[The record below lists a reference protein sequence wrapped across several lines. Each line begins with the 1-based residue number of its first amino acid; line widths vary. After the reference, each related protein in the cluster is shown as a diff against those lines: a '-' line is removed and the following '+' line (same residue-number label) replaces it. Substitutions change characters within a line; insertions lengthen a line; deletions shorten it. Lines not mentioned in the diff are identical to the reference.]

1 MKISTRILLGASAVL
16 LSAQAL
22 AQVTFYEGE
31 DFHGR
36 AFTTNRQQPDFSRY
50 GFNNRA
56 SSAIVD
62 SGRWEVCE
70 DPGFEGRCVV
80 LREGSY
86 DSLKR
91 MGVNNRISSVRR
103 IGRDYRRDDRDRD
116 RADYYEP
123 EPLPQA
129 TYEYRRRP
137 NERVYEADVTSV
149 RAVMGRPEQRCWI
162 ERERVDRGG
171 GGVAGGIVGGVIGG
185 ILGHQIGRGTGRD
198 VATVGG
204 AAAGAAIGANAG
216 KQGYDRDV
224 RHCET
229 AQSGPPDYW
238 DVSYRFRNVEHHI
251 QMTQPPGDTILV
263 NRQGEPRQ

>member
-1 MKISTRILLGASAVL
+1 MKKSALGLLGASAVL
-16 LSAQAL
+16 LSVQAL

-56 SSAIVD
+56 SSAVVD
-62 SGRWEVCE
+62 KGRWEVCE
-70 DPGFEGRCVV
+70 DAEYEGRCVV

-91 MGVNNRISSVRR
+91 MGLNNRISSVRR
-103 IGRDYRRDDRDRD
+103 LGREYARDTDQRRDY
-116 RADYYEP
+116 YQP
-123 EPLPQA
+123 EPLPEA

-149 RAVMGRPEQRCWI
+149 RAVVGRPEERCWI
-162 ERERVDRGG
+162 ERDKVDRGG
-171 GGVAGGIVGGVIGG
+171 RSVAGGVIGGVIGG
-185 ILGHQIGRGTGRD
+185 ILGHQIGSGTGKD

-216 KQGYDRDV
+216 RQGQGYDRDV
-224 RHCET
+224 RHCER
-229 AQSGPPDYW
+229 APDGPPDYW
-238 DVSYRFRNVEHHI
+238 DVTYRFRGAEHHV

-263 NRQGEPRQ
+263 NRRGDPRQ

>member
-1 MKISTRILLGASAVL
+1 MKISTRTLLGASAFL
-16 LSAQAL
+16 LSMQAL

-36 AFTTNRQQPDFSRY
+36 AFTTNRQQPDFNRY

-56 SSAIVD
+56 SSAVVD

-70 DPGFEGRCVV
+70 DPGYEGRCVV
-80 LREGSY
+80 LRKGSY

-103 IGRDYRRDDRDRD
+103 LGRGNQRG
-116 RADYYEP
+116 RADYFEP
-123 EPLPQA
+123 EPLSRP

-137 NERVYEADVTSV
+137 NERLYEARVTSV
-149 RAVMGRPEQRCWI
+149 HAVMGRPEQHCWV
-162 ERERVDRGG
+162 ERERVDGG
-171 GGVAGGIVGGVIGG
+171 GRSVAGGIVGGVIGG
-185 ILGHQIGRGTGRD
+185 ILGHQIGKGTGKD
-198 VATVGG
+198 LATVGG

-216 KQGYDRDV
+216 RGDYDRDV
-224 RHCET
+224 RRCET
-229 AQSGPPDYW
+229 TQSGPPDYW
-238 DVSYRFRNVEHHI
+238 DVSYRYRNVEHHV

>member
-1 MKISTRILLGASAVL
+1 MKTRTRILLGASAVL

-22 AQVTFYEGE
+22 AQITFYEGQ

-36 AFTTNRQQPDFSRY
+36 AFTTNKRQPDFRRY
-50 GFNNRA
+50 GFNDRA
-56 SSAIVD
+56 SSVVVD

-70 DPGFEGRCVV
+70 DPGYEGRCVI

-91 MGVNNRISSVRR
+91 MGVNNRISSARR
-103 IGRDYRRDDRDRD
+103 IGRDSRRDDRD
-116 RADYYEP
+116 DYYEA

-149 RAVMGRPEQRCWI
+149 HAVMGRPEEHCWI

-171 GGVAGGIVGGVIGG
+171 ASVAGGIVGGVIGG

-216 KQGYDRDV
+216 RQQGADRDV
-224 RHCET
+224 RHCEA

-238 DVSYRFRNVEHHI
+238 DVTYRYRGVEHHV

-263 NRQGEPRQ
+263 NRDGEPRQ

>member
-1 MKISTRILLGASAVL
+1 MSM
-16 LSAQAL
+16 QAL
-22 AQVTFYEGE
+22 AQVTFYEGQ

-56 SSAIVD
+56 SSAVVD

-70 DPGFEGRCVV
+70 DPGYEGRCVV
-80 LREGSY
+80 LRKGSY

-103 IGRDYRRDDRDRD
+103 LGRDYQRG
-116 RADYYEP
+116 RADYFEP
-123 EPLPQA
+123 EPLPQP

-137 NERVYEADVTSV
+137 NERVYEARVTSV
-149 RAVMGRPEQRCWI
+149 HAVMGRPEQRCWV
-162 ERERVDRGG
+162 ERERVDGG
-171 GGVAGGIVGGVIGG
+171 GRSVAGGIVGGLIGG
-185 ILGHQIGRGTGRD
+185 ILGHQIGSGTGKD
-198 VATVGG
+198 LATVGG
-204 AAAGAAIGANAG
+204 AAAGAAVGANAG
-216 KQGYDRDV
+216 RQGQNRDV

-229 AQSGPPDYW
+229 TQSGPPDYW
-238 DVSYRFRNVEHHI
+238 DVSYRYRNVEHHV
-251 QMTQPPGDTILV
+251 QMSQPPGDTILV